1 MTIKDNKKSEKTK
14 IAFLSLKQ
22 TLITMGVVGVITL
35 IILGINKLSHSRQ
48 LKAKVNNAQREL
60 EYKHKIDT
68 FASNKF
74 DVVCEKKI
82 IKKDNYTLTL
92 IDKNYRVF
100 VGDDNKDLDST
111 YKLNRCSIIEVVK

>member
-22 TLITMGVVGVITL
+22 TLITMSVIGFITFVAF
-35 IILGINKLSHSRQ
+35 GINKMANINNKKV
-48 LKAKVNNAQREL
+48 KAKIEQLEL
-60 EYKHKIDT
+60 AHKHKIDI

-74 DVVCEKKI
+74 DIVCEKKI

-100 VGDDNKDLDST
+100 VGDDNKDLDNT